1 MEVSYP
7 FRVTNNIST
16 NGSSEDDEDSVSESA
31 QIFSYV
37 FIPLITS
44 ITVLGNT
51 LVILAFII
59 DKRLRNQSNFFLLN
73 LAICDFFIGAFCI
86 PASASYILT
95 GKWTLGDVLC
105 KVWLVADNLMCTAS
119 VFNIVLISYDRFISI
134 TMAVV
139 YRSQQRNHSQTAVK
153 MALVWILAFLL
164 YSPAI
169 ILWEYVNGDPLIPE
183 GLCVA
188 AYYYSWHFL
197 LGASTFDFFL
207 PLIGI
212 VIFNFSIYWNIR
224 KRSRKKPEM
233 FTPGH
238 SGMSPGLPVIFRSG
252 KLNERRPESKNSA
265 SQSSIGISSSQSS
278 IQAMKLSRDK
288 KVAKSLT
295 ILVCVF
301 GICWAPYIFLQTIR
315 AACHDTCVESYW
327 NQVTSWMLWI
337 NSSVNP
343 IIYPLCH
350 KSFRDAL
357 IKMSQKSKQLA
368 PDLIASLSSTI
379 QVALNKLH
387 EEVALHHRFVE
398 IEQRLACVE
407 EDSAGAAAKHK
418 DLFQLANRLQE
429 KLEDLENRSR
439 RSNFRLVGIPESVP
453 PQDLR
458 RLFESDLPQAL
469 GLDGKRRVERALCV
483 GPQREPMAPS
493 SMTTNQRPCQ
503 VICKYLD
510 YSDKEDILRAYRLR
524 REPLFIRGNKVL
536 VFADYSAETM
546 QKRRAFSIVCSGL
559 HRNWIKFQLMYP
571 ATLKIK
577 QTAQHVNSLTQ
588 RKLRVTYS
596 TLPQ

>member
-1 MEVSYP
+1 MEVFYL
-7 FRVTNNIST
+7 FRVPNNIST
-16 NGSSEDDEDSVSESA
+16 NGSSEDDKDSVSEGA
-31 QIFSYV
+31 QIFSYI

-86 PASASYILT
+86 PVSASYILT

-183 GLCVA
+183 GMCVA
-188 AYYYSWHFL
+188 GYYYSWHFL
-197 LGASTFDFFL
+197 FGASTFDFFL

-252 KLNERRPESKNSA
+252 KLNERRPESKNSV

-278 IQAMKLSRDK
+278 IQSMKLSRDK

-357 IKMSQKSKQLA
+357 IKMSQKL
-368 PDLIASLSSTI
+368 
-379 QVALNKLH
+379 ALNKLQ
-387 EEVALHHRFVE
+387 EEVSLHNHRFVE
-398 IEQRLACVE
+398 IEQRVVCVE
-407 EDSAGAAAKHK
+407 EDSADAAAKHK

-429 KLEDLENRSR
+429 KVEDLENRSR
-439 RSNFRLVGIPESVP
+439 RSNLRLVGIPESVP
-453 PQDLR
+453 PQDLQ

-469 GLDGKRRVERALCV
+469 GIGGKRRFERAHRV

-493 SMTTNQRPCQ
+493 SMTTNQRPRQ

-524 REPLFIRGNKVL
+524 REPLFIRGNKAL
-536 VFADYSAETM
+536 VFADYSAETTQSLQYCM
-546 QKRRAFSIVCSGL
+546 FWTAQKRDQI
-559 HRNWIKFQLMYP
+559 
-571 ATLKIK
+571 
-577 QTAQHVNSLTQ
+577 
-588 RKLRVTYS
+588 S
-596 TLPQ
+596 TNVPSNCQNKTK